1 MKKIVLSAVVAAS
14 MVTFATAGGDI
25 APVEPAITTPEV
37 AVAPAS
43 MAGNFYIGTAYSYLD
58 GEGKKN
64 CNKVSDNA
72 GAGTLLAGYK
82 FNDYIALEGR
92 YTDDFSDFSNWGIYA
107 KPMYPVGP
115 VSIYG
120 LLGYGVSDIDAKNFK
135 AKDDG
140 FQWGAGLAYAVTQN
154 IGLFAD
160 YVQMVDKSNFDKK
173 DIDVKIYGINA
184 GVTYTF

>member
-1 MKKIVLSAVVAAS
+1 MKKIVLSAVLAAS
-14 MVTFATAGGDI
+14 FAVAGGDI
-25 APVEPAITTPEV
+25 APVEPAITVPEV
-37 AVAPAS
+37 AVAPTS
-43 MAGNFYIGTAYSYLD
+43 MVGNFYVGAAYSYLD
-58 GEGKKN
+58 RDFTEDGITE
-64 CNKVSDNA
+64 SDSTD
-72 GAGTLLAGYK
+72 AGTLLAGYK

-92 YTDDFSDFSNWGIYA
+92 YTDDFNDFSNWGVYA

-120 LLGYGVSDIDAKNFK
+120 LLGYGQSDFGD

-140 FQWGAGLAYAVTQN
+140 FQWGGGLAYALTQN

-160 YVQMVDKSNFDKK
+160 YVQMVDEKNYDNTGT
-173 DIDVKIYGINA
+173 DVELYGINA